1 MSYQNIPYK
10 LDRREYQLLAAM
22 AQVAQEIKITQRRKM
37 IFYRTRIT
45 KNDKTSS
52 SSMLRY
58 GIFFRASIISSEEPV
73 KSDMEEK
80 TGKRRKAGDSPD
92 VAKSGRIVSHPRP
105 SFVHIA
111 PLKMVGPT
119 TNTSPS

>member
-45 KNDKTSS
+45 ENGKTSG
-52 SSMLRY
+52 SSMLLY
-58 GIFFRASIISSEEPV
+58 GIFFRASIISREEPV

-80 TGKRRKAGDSPD
+80 TGKRRKRATHQTWLKAG
-92 VAKSGRIVSHPRP
+92 A
-105 SFVHIA
+105 
-111 PLKMVGPT
+111 
-119 TNTSPS
+119 